1 MEKSTTKSDLL
12 GTVAANYKKMK
23 EKGSTTRPTTK
34 ADLLEKA
41 VRNYN
46 KMNELIS
53 GLSEEELST
62 SFDFTSDSGKKE
74 NIIIEDKIY

>member
-12 GTVAANYKKMK
+12 ETVAANYKKMK